1 VRLLP
6 DPQRIE
12 LGLKGG
18 AVGESW
24 KPGGML
30 PPSSGGK
37 KPVGS
42 SVMIISS
49 LRLQVSF
56 PLQHRT
62 GRELIEPAAAPA
74 G

>member
-1 VRLLP
+1 
-6 DPQRIE
+6 
-12 LGLKGG
+12 
-18 AVGESW
+18 
-24 KPGGML
+24 ML